1 MDISIK
7 MTKLTGVRNYDTSRQ
22 EYNYQRSTKQPL
34 PYNYEGKEYLKINL
48 FIFIFIL
55 LLSNSND

>member
-1 MDISIK
+1 MDISIR
-7 MTKLTGVRNYDTSRQ
+7 MTKLTEVRNYDTSRQ
-22 EYNYQRSTKQPL
+22 EYNYRSSTKQPL

-48 FIFIFIL
+48 FVLIFFS